1 MELMEKTVESRV
13 LFEGKI
19 ITVRLDKAELP
30 NGRVASREVV
40 EHPGGVA
47 ILPLFDDGTVSLV
60 RQFRYPFQEV
70 VAELPAGKLERGED
84 HRLAALRELEEEV
97 GASCGRLTYL
107 GCLYSSPGFSS
118 EVLHMYLAQE
128 LTEGACHPDEDE
140 FLSVERIPFSNLSK
154 EGYETLEAYDG
165 EAGLQ
170 LALEQNPDLILLD
183 LMLPKMN
190 GFDVC
195 RSLRRENRS
204 TPVIMLTAREEETD
218 KVLGL
223 ELGADDY
230 ITKPFSMRELLARV
244 KANIRRNEMVGA
256 AGAAAP
262 LGGSRRIE
270 HGRIVIDVDLMIVY
284 KDDHPLE
291 LTQREYELLKFL
303 ASQPGKVFSREAL
316 MEHVWNY
323 EGYVGDVR
331 AVDVA
336 VRRLREKVEDN
347 PAVPQ
352 FIVTRRGLGYY
363 FNA

>member
-1 MELMEKTVESRV
+1 MSKR
-13 LFEGKI
+13 
-19 ITVRLDKAELP
+19 
-30 NGRVASREVV
+30 
-40 EHPGGVA
+40 
-47 ILPLFDDGTVSLV
+47 ILIV
-60 RQFRYPFQEV
+60 
-70 VAELPAGKLERGED
+70 
-84 HRLAALRELEEEV
+84 
-97 GASCGRLTYL
+97 
-107 GCLYSSPGFSS
+107 
-118 EVLHMYLAQE
+118 
-128 LTEGACHPDEDE
+128 EDE
-140 FLSVERIPFSNLSK
+140 KNIVDILTFNLNR

-165 EAGLQ
+165 AAGLQ

-195 RSLRRENRS
+195 RNLRKENRS

-244 KANIRRNEMVGA
+244 KANIRRNEM
-256 AGAAAP
+256 AGAASAP
-262 LGGSRRIE
+262 QAKPAGQRMELGRMA
-270 HGRIVIDVDLMIVY
+270 IDPELMVVY
-284 KDDHPLE
+284 KDGRPLE
-291 LTQREYELLKFL
+291 LTQREYELLRFL

-336 VRRLREKVEDN
+336 VRRLREKVEDD
-347 PAVPQ
+347 PAAPQ
-352 FIVTRRGLGYY
+352 FVVTRRGLGYY